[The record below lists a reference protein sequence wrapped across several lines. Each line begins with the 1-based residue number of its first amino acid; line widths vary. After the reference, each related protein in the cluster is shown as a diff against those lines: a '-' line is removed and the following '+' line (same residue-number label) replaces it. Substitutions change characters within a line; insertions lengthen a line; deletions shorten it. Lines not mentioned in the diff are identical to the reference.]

1 MTRLSNL
8 AAQTLQRQIHDGD
21 FAPGSYLPS
30 QRELALSLNISR
42 PSLREAIS
50 TLEALGLVRSQPGKG
65 VLVTS
70 GSARAAADLPA
81 GPSDMRPEAIFQFRA
96 IIEPAA
102 AALAARNAT
111 PSQREALSSIQARM
125 ESALR
130 CLDLVQAS
138 EADLAFHLQI
148 AEVSGNALL
157 SQVIRQLEAPIAYSL
172 RLPFGGADGIWAPV
186 DEHRAVLHAIHTAD
200 ADAAR
205 AAMAHHLVR
214 AAARIDMTFAAP

>member
-30 QRELALSLNISR
+30 QRELAISLNISR

-70 GSARAAADLPA
+70 GTTRAAADLPA
-81 GPSDMRPEAIFQFRA
+81 GPSDVRPEAIFQFRA
-96 IIEPAA
+96 VIEPAA

-111 PSQREALSSIQARM
+111 AAQQESLAAIQLRM
-125 ESALR
+125 ENALR
-130 CLDLVQAS
+130 GLDLVQAS
-138 EADLAFHLQI
+138 EADLAFHLEI
-148 AEVSGNALL
+148 AQMSGNALL
-157 SQVIRQLEAPIAYSL
+157 TQVIQQLEAPIAYSL
-172 RLPFGGADGIWAPV
+172 RLPFAGSDGIWAPV
-186 DEHRAVLHAIHTAD
+186 DEHRAILQAIRCAD
-200 ADAAR
+200 GEAAR
-205 AAMAHHLVR
+205 AAMTHHLIR
-214 AAARIDMTFAAP
+214 AAARIDMTFVSP